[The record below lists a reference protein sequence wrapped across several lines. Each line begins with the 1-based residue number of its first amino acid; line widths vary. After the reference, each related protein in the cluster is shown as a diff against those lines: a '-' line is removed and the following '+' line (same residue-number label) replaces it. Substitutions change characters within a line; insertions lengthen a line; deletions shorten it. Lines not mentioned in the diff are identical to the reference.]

1 MKKRVMIGVAIGV
14 SVLALL
20 ILACFVGISAFIG
33 RNVSFEEDEQLF
45 RAAKSGTLT
54 KFYANGGE
62 IGGEYEPVEISAMTM
77 GKTKKSYYPLGEI
90 SDFLVRGIVAVED
103 KEFYSHK
110 GVNFR
115 RTAMATV
122 NHLFKIGSSF
132 GASTI
137 TQQVIKNISGDSE
150 PTAKRK
156 LAEIFRALRIEEG
169 HTKDEILELYLNI
182 LPLGEN
188 VVGVGMGALHY
199 FGKEPSELS
208 AEEAAVLIGLA
219 NAPTLYNPHNNL
231 EKCIEKRNV
240 ILRVMADEGIIG
252 YDDYKLALDEELSV
266 VSRDSGADNV
276 YSWFVETVIAD
287 ASRDYAEMHGIS
299 ESAARLMLLASGY
312 RIYTTQNLE
321 IQREIDSYF
330 SNPDNFPAEVS
341 KGLDFSMVVS
351 DSKSA
356 DLLAIVGS
364 VGEKRANLITNHA
377 TVSHTPASTLKPL
390 ALYAPLIDSGEI
402 NWSMVFDDVPLD
414 FIDGTRPYP
423 ANSPNVY
430 SGLITVKDAICF
442 SKNTIAMCLYK
453 ILGAERIYNSL
464 KKNFGFDIVRS
475 EYNSKGN
482 KITDLAPAPLALGQL
497 SRGVSLRKLTEAYTV
512 FPSNGTL
519 SKGRSY
525 IKIIDANG
533 KTVLENKTE
542 SNQIYKIE
550 TAEIMNQLL
559 MNVVD
564 HGTARSVTLDSFVD
578 TAGKTGTS
586 GGNLEKLF
594 IGYTPYLTAGIR
606 CSYNDSTTA
615 VGNLLKTHLNIW
627 DEVMT
632 DLHSEIIGE
641 YGEHCESFS
650 VNGLEYLPYCKDSG
664 QMLSETCLLDP
675 RGSRIEY
682 GYFAR
687 DNKPQ
692 GLCDTHVEV
701 YYDIETE
708 AIAHDGCQSESLI
721 KIALI
726 DVPWRKFPVE
736 VIVTDA
742 EYVYRRMEE
751 NIRLGDSFDVPYFQ
765 NALPPDIYVGR
776 GATKKQF
783 NHACY
788 LHD

>member
-1 MKKRVMIGVAIGV
+1 MKKRFIIGAAIGITI
-14 SVLALL
+14 LALL
-20 ILACFVGISAFIG
+20 ALTCFIGISAFLG

-54 KFYANGGE
+54 KFYADGGE
-62 IGGEYEPVEISAMTM
+62 IGGEYEPIEISAMTM
-77 GKTKKSYYPLGEI
+77 GTTKKSYYPIEEI
-90 SDFLVRGIVAVED
+90 SEFLVRGVVAVED
-103 KEFYSHK
+103 REFYSHK

-122 NHLFKIGSSF
+122 NHVFKFGSSF

-150 PTAKRK
+150 PTARRK

-188 VVGVGMGALHY
+188 IVGVGMGALHY

-219 NAPTLYNPHNNL
+219 NAPSLYNPHNNP
-231 EKCIEKRNV
+231 EKCITKRNTV
-240 ILRVMADEGIIG
+240 LRVMADAGIIG
-252 YDDYKLALDEELSV
+252 DAEYKRASEAELSV
-266 VSRDSGADNV
+266 LSRESGSDSV

-299 ESAARLMLLASGY
+299 ESAARLILLASGY
-312 RIYTTQNLE
+312 SIYTTQNLG

-330 SNPDNFPAEVS
+330 SDPDNFPDEVAR
-341 KGLDFSMVVS
+341 GLDFSMVIS
-351 DSKSA
+351 DSESA

-364 VGEKRANLITNHA
+364 VGDKRANLITNHA
-377 TVSHTPASTLKPL
+377 TVAHTPASTLKPL

-402 NWSMVFDDVPLD
+402 NWSTVFDDVPLE

-442 SKNTIAMCLYK
+442 SKNTVAMRLYE
-453 ILGAERIYNSL
+453 ILGAERIYNDL
-464 KKNFGFDIVRS
+464 RKNFGFDIVRS

-497 SRGVSLRKLTEAYTV
+497 SHGVSLRRLTEAYTV
-512 FPSNGTL
+512 FPSYGTL

-525 IKIIDANG
+525 IKIVDSSG
-533 KTVLENKTE
+533 QTVLENKPE
-542 SNQIYKIE
+542 SKQVYKPE

-564 HGTARSVTLDSFVD
+564 SGTARSVTLDSFVD

-606 CSYNDSTTA
+606 CSYNDSATA
-615 VGNLLKTHLNIW
+615 VGNLSKTHLNIW
-627 DEVMT
+627 DEIMT

-641 YGEHCESFS
+641 HGELCESFS
-650 VNGLEYLPYCKDSG
+650 LAGLEYLPYCRDSG
-664 QMLSETCLLDP
+664 ELFSESCLLDP

-682 GYFAR
+682 GFFSR
-687 DNKPQ
+687 DNKPRA
-692 GLCDTHVEV
+692 LCDTHVEV

-708 AIAHDGCQSESLI
+708 AIAHDGCPLESLI

-742 EYVYRRMEE
+742 EYVYRRLNESTP
-751 NIRLGDSFDVPYFQ
+751 LGDSYDVPYFQ

-776 GATKKQF
+776 GAKKKQF